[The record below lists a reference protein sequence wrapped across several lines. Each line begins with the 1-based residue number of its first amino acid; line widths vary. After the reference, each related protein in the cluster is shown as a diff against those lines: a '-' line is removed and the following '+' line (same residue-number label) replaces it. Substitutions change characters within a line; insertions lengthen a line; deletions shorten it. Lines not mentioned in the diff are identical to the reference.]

1 LKNRFSQLSS
11 FQLTIL
17 SHSYWRLEVGGTQ
30 ARAFKVGAED
40 LVSLTK
46 ENMIA
51 LDATSK
57 VGVCQELVSVGGTF
71 ITANGDKVG
80 FRQQIQ
86 GFLGG
91 GDGGH
96 GIGKLGE

>member
-1 LKNRFSQLSS
+1 
-11 FQLTIL
+11 
-17 SHSYWRLEVGGTQ
+17 LEVEGTQ
-30 ARAFKVGAED
+30 AGAFKVGAED

-96 GIGKLGE
+96 GMGKLGKEVIDGVDVVEVVKGGVGGRGGQ